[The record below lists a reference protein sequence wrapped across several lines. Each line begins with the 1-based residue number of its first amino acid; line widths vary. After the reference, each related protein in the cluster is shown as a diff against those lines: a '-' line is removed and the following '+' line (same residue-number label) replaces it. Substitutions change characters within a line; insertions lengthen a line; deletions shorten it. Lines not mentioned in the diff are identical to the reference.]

1 MNWPSAFLLTLAV
14 ELPLLALLAPVERRR
29 RTVLDGA
36 AANLLTHPLAWYAVR
51 ELGASW
57 WLVEGC
63 VVVAEALVYVGCT
76 RLPAGRAWL
85 LALFANAV
93 TAALSFAV

>member
-1 MNWPSAFLLTLAV
+1 MNWATAFALTCAV
-14 ELPLLALLAPVERRR
+14 ELPIVARIAPTNLRRR
-29 RTVLDGA
+29 AAWDSL

>member
-1 MNWPSAFLLTLAV
+1 MNWLAAFLLTLAV
-14 ELPLLALLAPVERRR
+14 ELPLLALLAPTARRR
-29 RTVLDGA
+29 RALLDGT

-63 VVVAEALVYVGCT
+63 VLVVEALVYVGCT
-76 RLPAGRAWL
+76 RLPVGRAWL
-85 LALFANAV
+85 MAALANAV